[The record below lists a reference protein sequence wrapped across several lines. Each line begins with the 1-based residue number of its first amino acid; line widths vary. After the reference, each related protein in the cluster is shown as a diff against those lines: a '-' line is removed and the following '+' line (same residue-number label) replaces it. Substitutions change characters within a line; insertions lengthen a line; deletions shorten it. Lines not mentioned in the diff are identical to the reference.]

1 MRKFLMLLMMLG
13 LICLNAAA
21 LAGVPAAENNAANA
35 VQRPFSERLKIA
47 AAKAGE
53 SDGLSKVAVLYVN
66 NANTTY
72 DADIDRAVL
81 ENVQAALKTS
91 ACEYIDGTEFL
102 RQLNE
107 NGIAD
112 ITQAERADI
121 ADVFK
126 GSGVDYVV
134 LVQVEPFVRKEK
146 VTVFTLGKEMTAVVP
161 FKIFDVKSGKYLYN
175 GKFTELAKDSSV
187 IGDVGNKSV
196 ALKALDSVNGKIS
209 GVIASRLAQVKN

>member
-13 LICLNAAA
+13 LICLNAVGFAA
-21 LAGVPAAENNAANA
+21 AAEIGDAGA
-35 VQRPFSERLKIA
+35 VQRPFSERLNKA
-47 AAKAGE
+47 AAEENGAKA
-53 SDGLSKVAVLYVN
+53 AVLYVN

-102 RQLNE
+102 GQLNE

-126 GSGVDYVV
+126 GSSVDYVV

-146 VTVFTLGKEMTAVVP
+146 VTVFTLGKEMTPVVP

-196 ALKALDSVNGKIS
+196 ALKALDSVNSKIS

>member
-1 MRKFLMLLMMLG
+1 MRKFLLLLMMLG
-13 LICLNAAA
+13 LICLNAVGFAA
-21 LAGVPAAENNAANA
+21 AAEIGDAGA
-35 VQRPFSERLKIA
+35 VQRPFSERLNKA
-47 AAKAGE
+47 AAEENGAKA
-53 SDGLSKVAVLYVN
+53 VVLYVN

-81 ENVQAALKTS
+81 ENVQAALKTF

-102 RQLNE
+102 GQLNE

-112 ITQAERADI
+112 ITQAERDDI

-187 IGDVGNKSV
+187 IGDVVNKSV
-196 ALKALDSVNGKIS
+196 ALKALETVNGKIS
-209 GVIASRLAQVKN
+209 EVIASRMAQVKN

>member
-1 MRKFLMLLMMLG
+1 MRKFLLLLMMLG
-13 LICLNAAA
+13 LICLNAVGFAA
-21 LAGVPAAENNAANA
+21 AAEIGDAGA
-35 VQRPFSERLKIA
+35 VQRPFSERLNKA
-47 AAKAGE
+47 AAEENGAKA
-53 SDGLSKVAVLYVN
+53 AVLYVN

-102 RQLNE
+102 GQLNE

-112 ITQAERADI
+112 IIQAERADI

-161 FKIFDVKSGKYLYN
+161 FKIFDVKSGKYVYN

-196 ALKALDSVNGKIS
+196 ALKALETVNAKIS

>member
-1 MRKFLMLLMMLG
+1 MRKFLLLLMMLG
-13 LICLNAAA
+13 LICLNAVGFAA
-21 LAGVPAAENNAANA
+21 AAEIGDAGA

-81 ENVQAALKTS
+81 ENVHAALKTS

-102 RQLNE
+102 GQFNE

-161 FKIFDVKSGKYLYN
+161 FKIFDVKSGKYIYN

-196 ALKALDSVNGKIS
+196 ALKALETVNAKIS
-209 GVIASRLAQVKN
+209 GVIASRLAQAKN

>member
-21 LAGVPAAENNAANA
+21 LAGAPAAENNAANA
-35 VQRPFSERLKIA
+35 AQRPFSERLNKA
-47 AAKAGE
+47 AAEENGAKA
-53 SDGLSKVAVLYVN
+53 AVLYVN

-91 ACEYIDGTEFL
+91 ACEYINGTEFL
-102 RQLNE
+102 GQLNE

-126 GSGVDYVV
+126 GSGVDYAV

-146 VTVFTLGKEMTAVVP
+146 LTVFTLG
-161 FKIFDVKSGKYLYN
+161 
-175 GKFTELAKDSSV
+175 
-187 IGDVGNKSV
+187 
-196 ALKALDSVNGKIS
+196 
-209 GVIASRLAQVKN
+209 

>member
-21 LAGVPAAENNAANA
+21 LAGAPAAENNAANA
-35 VQRPFSERLKIA
+35 VQRPFSERLNKA
-47 AAKAGE
+47 AAEENGAKA
-53 SDGLSKVAVLYVN
+53 AVLYVN

-72 DADIDRAVL
+72 DADIDRAV
-81 ENVQAALKTS
+81 
-91 ACEYIDGTEFL
+91 CEYIDGTEFL
-102 RQLNE
+102 GQLNE

-196 ALKALDSVNGKIS
+196 ALKALDSVNAKIS
-209 GVIASRLAQVKN
+209 EVIASRLAQAKN

>member
-21 LAGVPAAENNAANA
+21 LAGTPAAENNAANA
-35 VQRPFSERLKIA
+35 APRPFSERLKIA

-102 RQLNE
+102 GQLNE

-161 FKIFDVKSGKYLYN
+161 FKIFDVKSGRYLYN

-196 ALKALDSVNGKIS
+196 ALKALETVNAKIS

>member
-1 MRKFLMLLMMLG
+1 MRKFLLLLMMLG
-13 LICLNAAA
+13 LICLNAVGFAA
-21 LAGVPAAENNAANA
+21 AAEIGDAGA
-35 VQRPFSERLKIA
+35 VQRPFSERLNKA
-47 AAKAGE
+47 AAEENGAKA
-53 SDGLSKVAVLYVN
+53 AVLYVN

-102 RQLNE
+102 GQLNE

-112 ITQAERADI
+112 ITQDERADI

-126 GSGVDYVV
+126 GSSVDYVV

-196 ALKALDSVNGKIS
+196 ALKALETVNAKIS
-209 GVIASRLAQVKN
+209 EVIASRLAQIKN

>member
-21 LAGVPAAENNAANA
+21 LAGAPAAENNAVNA
-35 VQRPFSERLKIA
+35 APRPFSERLNKA
-47 AAKAGE
+47 VAEEQNGAKA
-53 SDGLSKVAVLYVN
+53 AVLYVN

-91 ACEYIDGTEFL
+91 ACVYIDGTEFL
-102 RQLNE
+102 GQLNE

-161 FKIFDVKSGKYLYN
+161 FKIFDVKSGKYVYN

-196 ALKALDSVNGKIS
+196 ALKALETVNGKIS
-209 GVIASRLAQVKN
+209 GVIASRLAQGKN

>member
-21 LAGVPAAENNAANA
+21 LAGAPAAENNAANA
-35 VQRPFSERLKIA
+35 APRPFSERLNKA
-47 AAKAGE
+47 AAEENGAKA
-53 SDGLSKVAVLYVN
+53 AVLYVN

-102 RQLNE
+102 GQLN
-107 NGIAD
+107 D

-121 ADVFK
+121 ADIFK

-161 FKIFDVKSGKYLYN
+161 FKIFDVKSGKYIYN

-196 ALKALDSVNGKIS
+196 ALKALDSVNAKIS
-209 GVIASRLAQVKN
+209 EVIASRLAQVKN

>member
-1 MRKFLMLLMMLG
+1 MRKFLLLLMMLG
-13 LICLNAAA
+13 LICLNAVGFAA
-21 LAGVPAAENNAANA
+21 AAEIGDAGA
-35 VQRPFSERLKIA
+35 VQRPFSERLNKA
-47 AAKAGE
+47 AAEENGAKA
-53 SDGLSKVAVLYVN
+53 VVLYVN

-81 ENVQAALKTS
+81 ENVQAALKTF

-102 RQLNE
+102 GQLNE

-112 ITQAERADI
+112 ITQAERDDI

-196 ALKALDSVNGKIS
+196 ALKALETVNGKIS
-209 GVIASRLAQVKN
+209 EVIASRMAQVKN

>member
-21 LAGVPAAENNAANA
+21 LAGEPAAENKAVNT
-35 VQRPFSERLKIA
+35 VQRPFSERLNKA
-47 AAKAGE
+47 AAEENGAKA
-53 SDGLSKVAVLYVN
+53 AVLYVN
-66 NANTTY
+66 NAKTTY

-102 RQLNE
+102 GQLNE

-126 GSGVDYVV
+126 GSGVDYAV

-161 FKIFDVKSGKYLYN
+161 FKIFDVKN

-196 ALKALDSVNGKIS
+196 ALKALDSVNAKIS

>member
-1 MRKFLMLLMMLG
+1 MRKFLLLLMMLG
-13 LICLNAAA
+13 LICLNAVGFAA
-21 LAGVPAAENNAANA
+21 AAEIGDAGA
-35 VQRPFSERLKIA
+35 VQRPFSERLNKA
-47 AAKAGE
+47 AAEENGAKA
-53 SDGLSKVAVLYVN
+53 AVLYVN

-102 RQLNE
+102 GQLNE

-121 ADVFK
+121 EDVFK
-126 GSGVDYVV
+126 DSGVDYVV

-161 FKIFDVKSGKYLYN
+161 FKIFDVKSGKYIYN

-196 ALKALDSVNGKIS
+196 ALKALETVNAKIS
-209 GVIASRLAQVKN
+209 GVIASRLAQGKN

>member
-35 VQRPFSERLKIA
+35 AFSERLNKA
-47 AAKAGE
+47 AAEENGTKA
-53 SDGLSKVAVLYVN
+53 AVLYVN

-91 ACEYIDGTEFL
+91 VCEYIDGTEFL
-102 RQLNE
+102 GQLNE

-126 GSGVDYVV
+126 GSSVDYVV

-161 FKIFDVKSGKYLYN
+161 FKIFDVKSGKYIYN

-196 ALKALDSVNGKIS
+196 ALKALDSVNAKIS
-209 GVIASRLAQVKN
+209 GVITSRMAQVKN